1 MQLDLKTFKNIF
13 YNSPRL
19 GFTGYKE
26 KQYVYQ
32 NLDYYCNYFD
42 IKGGIC
48 KNKNNFHPMSF
59 LLLCQSMDLA

>member
-32 NLDYYCNYFD
+32 NLEHIEIIRYTT
-42 IKGGIC
+42 
-48 KNKNNFHPMSF
+48 
-59 LLLCQSMDLA
+59 